1 MLELRYNEGAG
12 ERLWGGGRLRLRG
25 GSDRARYSQGMKAV
39 GIVRI

>member
-1 MLELRYNEGAG
+1 MLELRGVKEQEEGS
-12 ERLWGGGRLRLRG
+12 EV